1 MASFLISSSASLTL
15 AHTIPTR
22 AFFRPPLVPNPP
34 AIRFPGDLT
43 RRRPRG
49 LTVVTRAGPSTNS
62 ILFAIA
68 IPLSLLTITFF
79 ASIKIADKLDRDY
92 FEELAINQAIREAE
106 EDEDEDEEEEDEDD
120 GNKENEDMN
129 ISLEKKPALK
139 EEDEDMNVSLQKE
152 PALQRTRNRPKRE
165 V

>member
-1 MASFLISSSASLTL
+1 MASFLISGSASLTL
-15 AHTIPTR
+15 THTIPAR
-22 AFFRPPLVPNPP
+22 AFFRPPLVPNPL

-106 EDEDEDEEEEDEDD
+106 EYEDEDREEDDENEED
-120 GNKENEDMN
+120 EDMN

-139 EEDEDMNVSLQKE
+139 EEDEDINVSLEKE
-152 PALQRTRNRPKRE
+152 RALQRTRNRPKRE

>member
-1 MASFLISSSASLTL
+1 MASFLISGSASLTL
-15 AHTIPTR
+15 THTIPAR
-22 AFFRPPLVPNPP
+22 AFFRPPLVPNPL

-92 FEELAINQAIREAE
+92 FEEVSEFLWNGFFFFWSFIVFGWLRTLL
-106 EDEDEDEEEEDEDD
+106 
-120 GNKENEDMN
+120 GHVG
-129 ISLEKKPALK
+129 LK
-139 EEDEDMNVSLQKE
+139 GLVGITWDLCMHVWCSMKFPSGVLTVWARHCFPIKH
-152 PALQRTRNRPKRE
+152 
-165 V
+165 

>member
-1 MASFLISSSASLTL
+1 MASFLISGSASLTL
-15 AHTIPTR
+15 THTIPTR

-106 EDEDEDEEEEDEDD
+106 EDEDEDEEEDDENEGD
-120 GNKENEDMN
+120 EDMN

-139 EEDEDMNVSLQKE
+139 EEDEDINVSLEKE

>member
-106 EDEDEDEEEEDEDD
+106 EDEDEDEEEEDD

-152 PALQRTRNRPKRE
+152 PALQRTRNRPKRD

>member
-15 AHTIPTR
+15 THTIPTR
-22 AFFRPPLVPNPP
+22 AFFRPPLVPNPT

-43 RRRPRG
+43 RRRSRG

-79 ASIKIADKLDRDY
+79 ASIKIADNLDRDY

-106 EDEDEDEEEEDEDD
+106 EDEDEEEEEEEEEE
-120 GNKENEDMN
+120 NKEEDDMN

-139 EEDEDMNVSLQKE
+139 EEDKDMNVSLEKE

>member
-106 EDEDEDEEEEDEDD
+106 EDEDEDEEEEDD

>member
-15 AHTIPTR
+15 THTIPTR

-106 EDEDEDEEEEDEDD
+106 EDEDEDEDEDD
-120 GNKENEDMN
+120 ENEEDEDMN

-139 EEDEDMNVSLQKE
+139 EEDEDINVSLEKE

>member
-15 AHTIPTR
+15 THTIPTR
-22 AFFRPPLVPNPP
+22 AFFRPPLVPNPT

-43 RRRPRG
+43 RRRSRG

-79 ASIKIADKLDRDY
+79 ASIKIADNLDRDY
-92 FEELAINQAIREAE
+92 FEE
-106 EDEDEDEEEEDEDD
+106 EDEDEEEEEEEEEE
-120 GNKENEDMN
+120 NKEEDDMN

-139 EEDEDMNVSLQKE
+139 EEDKDMNVSLEKE

>member
-15 AHTIPTR
+15 THTIPTR
-22 AFFRPPLVPNPP
+22 AFFRPPLVPNPT

-43 RRRPRG
+43 RRRSRG

-79 ASIKIADKLDRDY
+79 ASIKIADNLDRDY

-106 EDEDEDEEEEDEDD
+106 DDEDEEEEEENKEDD
-120 GNKENEDMN
+120 DMN

-139 EEDEDMNVSLQKE
+139 EEDKDMNVSLEKE
-152 PALQRTRNRPKRE
+152 RALQRTRNRPKRE